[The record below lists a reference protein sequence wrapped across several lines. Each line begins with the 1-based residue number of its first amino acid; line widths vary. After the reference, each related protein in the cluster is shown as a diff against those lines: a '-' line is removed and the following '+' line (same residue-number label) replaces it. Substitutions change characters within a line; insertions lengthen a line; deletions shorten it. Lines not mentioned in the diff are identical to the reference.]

1 MTRTPALGWLMG
13 PLLAALVGCSASDK
27 PPPATGEDEVKK
39 AFASLQEA
47 LKAKDADKIWALLD
61 ADSQADAERQA
72 TAVRDAYAKADKAGR
87 EEMEKT
93 LGLGGKELESVKGV
107 GYLKTKRFLGKHD
120 EIADSKLDKVTVAGD
135 KGTVNY
141 TEQDGDKEKLTFT
154 KVKDGWKVSLAIPK
168 GV

>member
-1 MTRTPALGWLMG
+1 MTRKTPTLGWLAVTI
-13 PLLAALVGCSASDK
+13 LAALAGCA
-27 PPPATGEDEVKK
+27 PPAPGLSKDEEGLKE
-39 AFASLQEA
+39 AFVSLQGA
-47 LKAKDADKIWALLD
+47 LKAKDADKVWALLD
-61 ADSQADAERQA
+61 ADSQSDADRQA

-87 EEMEKT
+87 EEMEKS
-93 LGLGGKELESVKGV
+93 LGLNGKELETLKGV

-120 EIADSKLDKVTVAGD
+120 EIADSKIDRVSASGD

>member
-1 MTRTPALGWLMG
+1 MIRTWVV
-13 PLLAALVGCSASDK
+13 LLAGSLALIAGCSSTDK
-27 PPPATGEDEVKK
+27 PAGGTGEDEVKK

-61 ADSQADAERQA
+61 DDGRADAERQA

-87 EEMEKT
+87 EEMEKS
-93 LGLGGKELESVKGV
+93 LGLGGKELADLKGV

-120 EIADSKLDKVTVAGD
+120 EIVGSKLDKVTVSGD
-135 KGTVNY
+135 KATVNY
-141 TEQDGDKEKLTFT
+141 TEEDGDKEKLSYS
-154 KVKDGWKVSLAIPK
+154 KAKDGWKVSLAIPK